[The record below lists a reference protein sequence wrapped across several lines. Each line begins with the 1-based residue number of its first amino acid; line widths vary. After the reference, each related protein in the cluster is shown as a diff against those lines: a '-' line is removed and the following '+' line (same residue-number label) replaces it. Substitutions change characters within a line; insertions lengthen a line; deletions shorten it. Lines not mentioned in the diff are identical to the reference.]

1 MAHLRFIMRAA
12 KFAYTFALF
21 RDWTEVVGFTASL
34 QITTQLTLNFS
45 VYCEIVY
52 DAFVERTVRINFSE
66 KQNPAAVCQ
75 GKKQKKKWFTLVKDI
90 FRPVTS
96 VGQRK
101 KSESPTVREVYY
113 EVHMTRVLHTAR
125 ISDIDSVMFVNRVR
139 NMASFELGKK

>member
-34 QITTQLTLNFS
+34 QITTQLTLIFS
-45 VYCEIVY
+45 VYCKIVY

-75 GKKQKKKWFTLVKDI
+75 GKKQKKMIYFSERYFSSCDERGT
-90 FRPVTS
+90 
-96 VGQRK
+96 K
-101 KSESPTVREVYY
+101 KK
-113 EVHMTRVLHTAR
+113 
-125 ISDIDSVMFVNRVR
+125 I
-139 NMASFELGKK
+139 

>member
-1 MAHLRFIMRAA
+1 MRAA

-66 KQNPAAVCQ
+66 KQNPAAVCRERN
-75 GKKQKKKWFTLVKDI
+75 KKKMIHFSERYFSSCDERGT
-90 FRPVTS
+90 
-96 VGQRK
+96 K
-101 KSESPTVREVYY
+101 KK
-113 EVHMTRVLHTAR
+113 
-125 ISDIDSVMFVNRVR
+125 I
-139 NMASFELGKK
+139 

>member
-34 QITTQLTLNFS
+34 QITTQLTLIFS

-66 KQNPAAVCQ
+66 KQNPAAVFRKNKIREAEKPQSCQ
-75 GKKQKKKWFTLVKDI
+75 KSDFIL
-90 FRPVTS
+90 TS
-96 VGQRK
+96 S
-101 KSESPTVREVYY
+101 KSVP
-113 EVHMTRVLHTAR
+113 LH
-125 ISDIDSVMFVNRVR
+125 D
-139 NMASFELGKK
+139 EK